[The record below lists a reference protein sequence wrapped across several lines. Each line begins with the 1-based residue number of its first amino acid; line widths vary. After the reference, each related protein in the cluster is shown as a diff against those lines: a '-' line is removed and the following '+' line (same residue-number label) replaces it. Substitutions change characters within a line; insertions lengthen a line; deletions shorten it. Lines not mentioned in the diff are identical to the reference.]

1 MNRTIDWS
9 ALPLGLVSRPYL
21 SRVTGIGQNAIA
33 GAMAARDIRCALS
46 RFACF
51 HCGDS
56 AFAFDHWVEAWGRDR
71 VLAWLDQ
78 HDPEGAR
85 VLRENIGA
93 TEAEV
98 RASIRERRVQRT
110 KEWLQQLPSESR
122 AAMEAR
128 HARTKRDKRKPSRRK
143 VRMAEQET
151 TLSAMPVGLLPVLTI
166 AKVAKVS
173 VEVTERYM
181 RAHGIGPYS
190 MSKNSGFPNFAGSWT
205 KLVDAWGVD
214 RARAWV
220 AEHLPHWL
228 AKFDSRDMT
237 GLLPP
242 QYEDALR
249 GAPLGCVPDGVISI
263 AYGVPIYRVSE
274 IRAKRGL
281 SQLRGG
287 TDGAFPHR
295 VGSFNLLVER
305 LGHDRARLWVA
316 GYAPQYL
323 DAFDVDTERTTRTTS
338 IKDTNRKAAT
348 TTPAPVATSAPSTKP
363 ATGAPSTKSKRGAA
377 ARPAIGRSVE
387 IAIAKRAERDGIAR
401 DAADRRRPPAPETPA
416 PRPAGRVETI
426 EEFLARGGR
435 VTKLVGAGS
444 ANVGQVVA

>member
-1 MNRTIDWS
+1 MKSTIDWS

-33 GAMAARDIRCALS
+33 GAMMARDVRCALS

-78 HDPEGAR
+78 HDHEGAR

-93 TEAEV
+93 TEADV

-110 KEWLQQLPSESR
+110 RQWLEQLPGEDR

-128 HARTKRDKRKPSRRK
+128 HAAAKRTKRGPSRRQI
-143 VRMAEQET
+143 RMSQQEAV
-151 TLSAMPVGLLPVLTI
+151 LAAMPVGLIPVLTV
-166 AKVAKVS
+166 AKVARCSIKS
-173 VEVTERYM
+173 IERHM
-181 RAHGIGPYS
+181 AAHGIPPYS
-190 MSKNSGFPNFAGSWT
+190 TTKNSGFPNFAGSWT
-205 KLVDAWGVD
+205 KIVNAWGVD

-220 AEHLPHWL
+220 TEHLPHWL
-228 AKFDSRDMT
+228 AKFDARDST

-263 AYGVPIYRVSE
+263 AYGVPLYRVSE
-274 IRAKRGL
+274 IRAKRGYT
-281 SQLRGG
+281 QLRGG
-287 TDGAFPHR
+287 TDGAFPSR
-295 VGSFNLLVER
+295 PGSFNLLIER
-305 LGHDRARLWVA
+305 LGYDRARLWVA

-323 DAFDVDTERTTRTTS
+323 DAFDAADGR
-338 IKDTNRKAAT
+338 TNRKAAT
-348 TTPAPVATSAPSTKP
+348 TTPDPVATSTPSTKP
-363 ATGAPSTKSKRGAA
+363 ATGAPSTKSKRGDA

-444 ANVGQVVA
+444 ANVGQVQV

>member
-1 MNRTIDWS
+1 MRPVADWS
-9 ALPLGLVSRPYL
+9 AMPLGLVSKPYL
-21 SRVTGIGQNAIA
+21 ARVTGIPEGTIA
-33 GAMAARDIRCALS
+33 KAMDVRDIKCQLDK
-46 RFACF
+46 FACR
-51 HCGDS
+51 HCGTA
-56 AFAFDHWVEAWGRDR
+56 AFAFDAWAEAWGRDR

-78 HDPEGAR
+78 NDPEGAR
-85 VLRENIGA
+85 VLRDGIGA
-93 TEAEV
+93 SEAEV
-98 RASIRERRVQRT
+98 RAFIRERRVQRT
-110 KEWLQQLPSESR
+110 RQWLEQLPGEDR

-128 HARTKRDKRKPSRRK
+128 HAATKRTKRGPSRRQI
-143 VRMAEQET
+143 RMAEQDAVLAT
-151 TLSAMPVGLLPVLTI
+151 MPVGLIPVLTV
-166 AKVAKVS
+166 AKVARCSIKS
-173 VEVTERYM
+173 IERHM
-181 RAHGIGPYS
+181 AAHGIPPYS
-190 MSKNSGFPNFAGSWT
+190 TTKNSGFPNFAGSWT

-228 AKFDSRDMT
+228 AKFDARDST

-249 GAPLGCVPDGVISI
+249 GAPLGCVPDGVISV
-263 AYGVPIYRVSE
+263 AYGVPLYRVSE
-274 IRAKRGL
+274 IRAKRGYT
-281 SQLRGG
+281 QLRGG
-287 TDGAFPHR
+287 TDGAFPSR
-295 VGSFNLLVER
+295 PGSFNLLIER
-305 LGHDRARLWVA
+305 LGYDRARLWVA

-323 DAFDVDTERTTRTTS
+323 DAFDAADGR
-338 IKDTNRKAAT
+338 TNRKAAT
-348 TTPAPVATSAPSTKP
+348 TAPAPVATSTPSTKP